1 MKGIV
6 IVLMVLA
13 TSVFAGEPGTE
24 YKNLIL
30 KMSSDGLSSLGAFR
44 TLKGVT
50 AAGPR
55 LSGSENSAVA
65 RAWMQQALVESG
77 CDSVWTE
84 SVMVPHWVRG
94 HVERARVAASG
105 KKPFALSICALGG
118 SCGTASKGITA
129 EVIEVRSLDEA
140 KALGATARGKIIFY
154 NRPMDP
160 TKFSPGEAYGGAVDQ
175 RGNGANI
182 ASKLGAVG
190 ALVRSM
196 TMSTDDVPHTGS
208 THFDDSTRPIPVAA
222 VGIESADKLSALLH
236 ASQHVRVSMRLDCVT
251 LPDAESANVIG
262 EIRGSEFPH
271 DIILLGAH
279 TDSWDKGVGAH
290 DDAAGCAHV
299 IEALRLLKHAGV
311 HPKRTI
317 RAVLYINEENGLK
330 GGIAYA
336 AAPQRISERHIAA
349 IETDAGGFS
358 PRGFGV
364 STDSLS
370 FEKIKSWS
378 SFFESIG
385 ADRIRKGGG
394 GADIS
399 PLRDKCKAML
409 GLSVDG
415 QRYFDYH
422 HSANDTVD
430 KVNPR
435 ELELG
440 AIAIAEIADL
450 LAQEGL

>member
-1 MKGIV
+1 MKVIIV
-6 IVLMVLA
+6 AVIMLA
-13 TSVFAGEPGTE
+13 GVAFAGDPGTE

-30 KMSSDGLSSLGAFR
+30 KMSGEGLSSLGAFK
-44 TLKGVT
+44 TLSGIT
-50 AAGPR
+50 AGGPR
-55 LSGSENSAVA
+55 LSGSEKSAA
-65 RAWMQQALVESG
+65 ALTWLRQALVECG

-84 SVMVPHWVRG
+84 PVMVPHWVRG
-94 HVERARVAASG
+94 RVERARVMAPG

-118 SCGTASKGITA
+118 SGGTSAGGITA
-129 EVIEVRSLDEA
+129 DVIEVHSLDEA
-140 KALGATARGKIIFY
+140 KALGAAARGKIIFY

-160 TKFSPGEAYGGAVDQ
+160 TKFSPGEAYGSAVDQ
-175 RGNGANI
+175 RGSGANI

-208 THFDDSTRPIPVAA
+208 THFDDSTKPIPAA
-222 VGIESADKLSALLH
+222 ALGIQSADKLGALLH
-236 ASQHVRVSMRLDCVT
+236 ASQHVRVSMRLDCRT

-262 EIRGSEFPH
+262 EIRGAEFPH
-271 DIILLGAH
+271 EIILLGAH

-299 IEALRLLKHAGV
+299 IEALRLLKHAEV

-317 RAVLYINEENGLK
+317 RAVLFINEENGLK
-330 GGIAYA
+330 GGLAYA
-336 AAPQRISERHIAA
+336 AAPPRAGERHIAA
-349 IETDAGGFS
+349 VETDAGGFS

-370 FEKIKSWS
+370 FEKMKSWS
-378 SFFESIG
+378 SIFEPIG
-385 ADRIRKGGG
+385 VDRIRKGGG

-399 PLRDKCKAML
+399 PLRDKCKAMV
-409 GLSVDG
+409 GLNVDG
-415 QRYFDYH
+415 QKYFDYH

-430 KVNPR
+430 KVHPR

-440 AIAIAEIADL
+440 AIAIAEIAYV